1 MAKKPASSNASHK
14 NSPKSFMHNSGKK
27 VSGGS
32 KKGC

>member
-1 MAKKPASSNASHK
+1 MAKKPAVSTASHK
-14 NSPKSFMHNSGKK
+14 NAGKPFMHGSGKK